1 MAGAVTIGN
10 HFLLGLTQK
19 CNVLIL
25 KNSDEC
31 NFVAV
36 DAKAADSG

>member
-10 HFLLGLTQK
+10 HFLLGLSQK

-31 NFVAV
+31 IFVAV
-36 DAKAADSG
+36 DAADSG